1 MTIFLD
7 KLLELLVVVHLEII
21 KEDDNLAFSVMLFDL
36 SSQIKQSFESD
47 GVVTNFACN
56 YLACSINSCY
66 NANRSKTDLGLYEV

>member
-47 GVVTNFACN
+47 GVVTHFACN

-66 NANRSKTDLGLYEV
+66 NANCSKTDLGLFEV